1 MVWVRN
7 NESICS
13 IGLFFID
20 NVKGRILLYKLI
32 DMI

>member
-1 MVWVRN
+1 MAWARN

-13 IGLFFID
+13 TGLFLID
-20 NVKGRILLYKLI
+20 NVKGRILLYKST